1 MLMPNSL
8 LLPLRVH
15 LIVSESLNLAE
26 HSDIS
31 NVRIEMSRNTVCM
44 SIISSSVLGLD
55 CEKLVNKEY
64 VFNYYVQH
72 NDITGAVQFV
82 TSRVPPLEN
91 PTPCPSHIL
100 SLSSNMPHSTQYLS
114 NTLLDELAR

>member
-44 SIISSSVLGLD
+44 SIISSSVLGL
-55 CEKLVNKEY
+55 
-64 VFNYYVQH
+64 
-72 NDITGAVQFV
+72 
-82 TSRVPPLEN
+82 
-91 PTPCPSHIL
+91 
-100 SLSSNMPHSTQYLS
+100 NM
-114 NTLLDELAR
+114 LAPFK